1 MQVYFPAEKR
11 LYCSLHRPAHQAV
24 LVIVPR
30 LQSVEAIVDGLETA
44 TPKVTPQVT
53 PQVIRLLSAMDGEM
67 DRGQI
72 QLALGLKDRK
82 NFRLAYLA
90 PALEAGL
97 IEMTQPDT
105 PSSPTQ
111 KYRLTLKG
119 KQLREHA
126 AS

>member
-1 MQVYFPAEKR
+1 MTLK
-11 LYCSLHRPAHQAV
+11 
-24 LVIVPR
+24 
-30 LQSVEAIVDGLETA
+30 
-44 TPKVTPQVT
+44 
-53 PQVIRLLSAMDGEM
+53 QVIKLLSAMDDDM

-72 QLALGLKDRK
+72 QRALGLKDRK
-82 NFRLAYLA
+82 NFRLAYLS

-111 KYRLTLKG
+111 KYRLTFKG

-126 AS
+126 VS